1 MIKLIDSS
9 TKKFINYR
17 MKKKIALIFGITGQD
32 GSLLSRFL
40 LKKNYEIHGIKR
52 RSSSFNTSRI
62 DDLYSDHYE
71 KNINFK
77 LHYGDVTDSTNVI
90 SLIKKIKPTEIYNLA
105 AQSHVKV
112 SFETPEYTANAD
124 ALGCLRILEA
134 IRILNYEKKVRL
146 YQASTS
152 EMYGDAKA
160 PQDENTPFKPN
171 SPYAVAKLYAYWIIK
186 SYRTAYGIYASN
198 GILFNHESSARGE
211 TFVSKK
217 IVQAA
222 IKIKY
227 NNQKVL
233 YLGNLYSIRDWGD
246 ARDYVVSMWKILQQK
261 KSDDYLISTGKGYTV
276 KDFVNKVF
284 KKLGIELIW
293 RGNGIKEIAINKR
306 NNKTIIKIDKKY
318 FRPNEVNV
326 LIGNSKK
333 SQKKLNWKP
342 KISFD
347 KMIEDMILF
356 EENNI

>member
-1 MIKLIDSS
+1 
-9 TKKFINYR
+9 

-32 GSLLSRFL
+32 GSLLARFL
-40 LKKNYEIHGIKR
+40 LKKKYFVHGVKR

-62 DDLYSDHYE
+62 DDLYESYYK
-71 KNINFK
+71 KNKNFK
-77 LHYGDVTDSTNVI
+77 LHYGDVTDSLNTI
-90 SLIKKIKPTEIYNLA
+90 SLIKKVKPHEIYNLA

-134 IRILNYEKKVRL
+134 IRILNYQKKTKL

-152 EMYGDAKA
+152 EMFGDAKA

-171 SPYAVAKLYAYWIIK
+171 SPYAIAKLYAYWIIK
-186 SYRTAYGIYASN
+186 SYRTAYGIYSCN
-198 GILFNHESSARGE
+198 GVLFNHESYARGE

-217 IVQAA
+217 IIQAA
-222 IKIKY
+222 IKIK
-227 NNQKVL
+227 NREQDIL
-233 YLGNLYSIRDWGD
+233 YLGNLNSIRDWGD
-246 ARDYVVSMWKILQQK
+246 ARDYVESMWKILQQK
-261 KSDDYLISTGKGYTV
+261 KPDDYLISTGKGYTV

-284 KKLGIELIW
+284 KKIGIHLTW
-293 RGNGIKEIAINKR
+293 KGKGLKEVGINKN
-306 NNKTIIKIDKKY
+306 NNKIIIKIDKDY
-318 FRPNEVNV
+318 FRPNEVDI

-347 KMIEDMILF
+347 KMVEDMILF
-356 EENNI
+356 EKKNT

>member
-1 MIKLIDSS
+1 
-9 TKKFINYR
+9 

-32 GSLLSRFL
+32 GSLLARFL
-40 LKKNYEIHGIKR
+40 LKKNYLVHGVKR

-62 DDLYSDHYE
+62 DDLYEAYYK
-71 KNINFK
+71 KNKNFK
-77 LHYGDVTDSTNVI
+77 LHYGDVTDSLNII
-90 SLIKKIKPTEIYNLA
+90 SLIKKVKPHEIYNLA

-134 IRILNYEKKVRL
+134 IRILNYQKTTKL

-152 EMYGDAKA
+152 EMFGDAKA

-186 SYRTAYGIYASN
+186 SYRTAYGIFSSN
-198 GILFNHESSARGE
+198 GVLFNHESYARGE
-211 TFVSKK
+211 TFVTKK
-217 IVQAA
+217 IIQAA
-222 IKIKY
+222 IKIK
-227 NNQKVL
+227 NKKQDIL
-233 YLGNLYSIRDWGD
+233 YLGNLNSIRDWGD
-246 ARDYVVSMWKILQQK
+246 ARDYVESMWKILQQK
-261 KSDDYLISTGKGYTV
+261 KPDDYLISTGKGYTV
-276 KDFVNKVF
+276 KNFVNKVF
-284 KKLGIELIW
+284 KKVGINLIW
-293 RGNGIKEIAINKR
+293 KGKGLKEVGINKS
-306 NNKTIIKIDKKY
+306 NNKIIIKIDKEY
-318 FRPNEVNV
+318 FRPNEVDI

-356 EENNI
+356 EEKNT

>member
-1 MIKLIDSS
+1 
-9 TKKFINYR
+9 
-17 MKKKIALIFGITGQD
+17 MKQKIALIYGITGQD
-32 GSLLSRFL
+32 GSLLARFL
-40 LKKNYEIHGIKR
+40 LKKNYLVHGVKR

-62 DDLYSDHYE
+62 DDLYDAYYK
-71 KNINFK
+71 KNKNFI
-77 LHYGDVTDSTNVI
+77 LHYGDVTDSLNVI
-90 SLIKKIKPTEIYNLA
+90 SLINKVKPHEIYNLA

-134 IRILNYEKKVRL
+134 IRILKYQNRTKL

-152 EMYGDAKA
+152 EMFGDAKA

-186 SYRTAYGIYASN
+186 SYRTAYGIYSCN
-198 GILFNHESSARGE
+198 GVLFNHESYARGE
-211 TFVSKK
+211 TFVTKK
-217 IVQAA
+217 IIQAA
-222 IKIKY
+222 IKIK
-227 NNQKVL
+227 NKKQDIL
-233 YLGNLYSIRDWGD
+233 YLGNLNSIRDWGD

-261 KSDDYLISTGKGYTV
+261 KPDDYLVSTGKGHTV
-276 KDFVNKVF
+276 KTFVNKVF
-284 KKLGIELIW
+284 KKIGINLIW
-293 RGNGIKEIAINKR
+293 KGKGLKEVGINKK
-306 NNKTIIKIDKKY
+306 NNKIIIKIDKEY
-318 FRPNEVNV
+318 FRPNEVDI

-356 EENNI
+356 EEKNT

>member
-1 MIKLIDSS
+1 MENKV
-9 TKKFINYR
+9 
-17 MKKKIALIFGITGQD
+17 ALITGITGQD
-32 GSLLSRFL
+32 GAYLAEFLLS
-40 LKKNYEIHGIKR
+40 KGYEVHGIKR
-52 RSSSFNTSRI
+52 RSSSFNTSRL
-62 DDLYSDHYE
+62 DNLYQDPHSKDVKFH
-71 KNINFK
+71 
-77 LHYGDVTDSTNVI
+77 LHYGDMTDATN
-90 SLIKKIKPTEIYNLA
+90 LIGLMQKINPDEVYNLA
-105 AQSHVKV
+105 AQSHVQV

-217 IVQAA
+217 IIQAA

-306 NNKTIIKIDKKY
+306 NNKIIIKIDKKY